1 MMKKKSLA
9 VAMAAVTVAMPAS
22 QVFAAVVESDNSE
35 QVKAM
40 KEKALELLNKK
51 FTDNESLLINKKVAG
66 EKVFKVEIE
75 AKDKTT
81 TYTSYSE
88 FSRDF
93 DTLYNALEDGET
105 IKINYKYAQAVD
117 PAADPIVSIGY
128 STLADGTIVDFD
140 TDTYTQGDLDKLAE
154 GNNASNSEVT
164 TLKVGDVQYKEN
176 EDDKTRTYQV
186 RLSDGKDNEKR
197 FADLKVGDIKVD
209 VEKDN
214 NAKKPVL
221 RQENGYYVDLD
232 GNAILEANDDDAI
245 TLTTNAADAY
255 TIGITIAGADAAA
268 NTAAGEKLTKK
279 AVIDGFYT
287 KFDAAD
293 KAETPVIVSDVIK
306 KGSVS
311 TSFNSSELFN
321 SAEGRLTT
329 EGNDLLNRLQEL
341 TYNLN
346 GVTYNV
352 KVTEPAATK
361 EIKIV
366 VEKKSKIDSNFKKVE
381 EIKIAKD
388 SNDRKGESYKAL
400 TELLLSK
407 TFDTTKKEDGT
418 ATYNEVANYS
428 NQVATAAGADRYAT
442 AAEVSRKQF
451 SSLAGDEKSVVLVTG
466 EQSKLVDGLTATP
479 LAAALNDGK
488 GAPVLLTGN
497 TKLAQ
502 PVIDEINRL
511 KVDKVYIVGGAISP
525 EVEKELKTKHG
536 VKVERVAGADRY
548 ETSLE
553 VADEIYS
560 QTDAEFKNV
569 FIAGGKSEA
578 DALSAGAAAARKDKV
593 APILLTTEDKLTK
606 DVKYFLEGNKVADA
620 SKVYVVGGTVSKAAY
635 NDIVDAH
642 KDDVKRLSGD
652 NRQDT
657 NAEVINEFFTETA
670 GDNTKAT
677 KVVVAKSD
685 NKGMVDALGAGL
697 YAGLN
702 NAPVV
707 LATNSLTE
715 DQKDALDKLA
725 IAKENDTDRTVNRLA
740 VGNGIASS
748 VIKYVKDLVK

>member
-22 QVFAAVVESDNSE
+22 QVFAAVVESDNTE
-35 QVKAM
+35 QIKAM

-51 FTDNESLLINKKVAG
+51 FTDNESLLIHTDVAG
-66 EKVFKVEIE
+66 EKVFKVQIE
-75 AKDKTT
+75 AKNSHDW
-81 TYTSYSE
+81 YTSYSE

-105 IKINYKYAQAVD
+105 IKINYDYAQTEDGTENGTKV
-117 PAADPIVSIGY
+117 GY
-128 STLADGTIVDFD
+128 DTLADGTIVDFD
-140 TDTYTQGDLDKLAE
+140 ADTYSKGDLDEASKDK
-154 GNNASNSEVT
+154 NAT
-164 TLKVGDVQYKEN
+164 TKPVDGLTIGQIQYKED

-186 RLSDGKDNEKR
+186 RLTDGKDAEKR
-197 FADLKVGDIKVD
+197 FAELKSGDVKID
-209 VEKDN
+209 PN
-214 NAKKPVL
+214 KPIL
-221 RQENGYYVDLD
+221 RQDKDGYYVDID
-232 GNAILEANDDDAI
+232 GNAILKSDDA
-245 TLTTNAADAY
+245 DK
-255 TIGITIAGADAAA
+255 ITISDVSVNAEGKDVYKINLDGKE
-268 NTAAGEKLTKK
+268 NTKLGEK
-279 AVIDGFYT
+279 AVIDGFYPLFT
-287 KFDAAD
+287 DAD
-293 KAETPVIVSDVIK
+293 KSEIPVIVSDVIK
-306 KGSVS
+306 KGAVS
-311 TSFNSSELFN
+311 TSLNSSELFN
-321 SAEGRLTT
+321 STEGRLTT
-329 EGNDLLNRLQEL
+329 EGNNLLNRLQEL
-341 TYNLN
+341 KYNLH
-346 GVTYNV
+346 GVTNRV
-352 KVTEPAATK
+352 TITEPQASK

-366 VEKKSKIDSNFKKVE
+366 IEKKSKTDSNFKKVE
-381 EIKIAKD
+381 EIKIVKD
-388 SNDRKGESYKAL
+388 ANDRKGDSYKAL
-400 TELLLSK
+400 VDLL
-407 TFDTTKKEDGT
+407 KETPDYT
-418 ATYNEVANYS
+418 NKI
-428 NQVATAAGADRYAT
+428 ATAAGDDRYAT

-451 SSLAGDEKSVVLVTG
+451 SSLTGDEKSVVLVTG

-479 LAAALNDGK
+479 LAAALNDGE

-553 VADEIYS
+553 VADEIHS
-560 QTDAEFKNV
+560 QLTDKNADAKFDNI

-578 DALSAGAAAARKDKV
+578 DALSAGAAAARKGKV

-620 SKVYVVGGTVSKAAY
+620 SKVYVVGGTISKSAY

-642 KDDVKRLSGD
+642 ENDVKRLSGD
-652 NRQDT
+652 TRQDT
-657 NAEVINEFFTETA
+657 NAEVIDQFFTETA
-670 GDNTKAT
+670 DGNTKAT

-685 NKGMVDALGAGL
+685 NQGMVDALGAGL

-715 DQKDALDKLA
+715 DQKDALDK
-725 IAKENDTDRTVNRLA
+725 ITIDKDETIINRLA

-748 VIKYVKDLVK
+748 VIKYIKDMVK